1 MSQSETAF
9 PVALTTYN
17 PPEMKKSIAL
27 TLLAFLMSTPL
38 FAQDAFKSMQPRLG
52 VTEEKTAIDL
62 FRADSSYVF
71 KSDLDNDG
79 GFNEQGVLQ
88 NAFQYSHRFQLSGKI
103 YFRAGFAAERFDFT
117 STNAPVPNHLQ
128 SYAALL
134 SLEYVV
140 GNDIG
145 AFIQVNP
152 GFYTENTFDSDSFD
166 YPITL
171 GRVFVLQ
178 PDRLY
183 LFVGANAAFLR
194 GEFPILPLAGLVYKS
209 APWNI
214 YAVVPEPRVTYS
226 PNKSL
231 DLYAGGQL
239 VGGSYRTDDN
249 DGIVPHKLSNAQVDY
264 SEYRGGV
271 GVDFHPNDAVSV
283 NIGGGYSFLRR
294 VNFDRAG
301 EEYDAD
307 PAPYVRVTFK
317 AEF

>member
-1 MSQSETAF
+1 
-9 PVALTTYN
+9 
-17 PPEMKKSIAL
+17 MKKSIAF
-27 TLLAFLMSTPL
+27 TLLALLACSPL
-38 FAQDAFKSMQPRLG
+38 FAQEAFKSVQSAPAA
-52 VTEEKTAIDL
+52 EEKTATDL
-62 FRADSSYVF
+62 FRIDSSYVF
-71 KSDLDNDG
+71 KSDLDNHGSFGD
-79 GFNEQGVLQ
+79 QGVLQ
-88 NAFQYSHRFQLSGKI
+88 NAFQYSHRFLLGGKL
-103 YFRAGFAAERFDFT
+103 YLRAGIALERFDFT
-117 STNAPVPNHLQ
+117 STSAPVPNHLQ
-128 SYAALL
+128 SLAGLI

-152 GFYTENTFDSDSFD
+152 GFYTENTFDEDSFD

-171 GRVFVLQ
+171 GRVFILQ
-178 PDRLY
+178 PDHLY

-194 GEFPILPLAGLVYKS
+194 GEYPVLPLAGLVYKS
-209 APWNI
+209 APWNV

-231 DLYAGGQL
+231 DLYLGGQL
-239 VGGSYRTDDN
+239 VGGSYRTDAN
-249 DGIVPHKLSNAQVDY
+249 DGILPHKLSNAQVDY

-271 GVDFHPNDAVSV
+271 GVDFHPSDAISL

-307 PAPYVRVTFK
+307 PAPYVRLTFR